1 MPFNGKVTRIESLQV
16 SAEGSHLI
24 CVAKTLDQAFDSYKY
39 HLVIFDLATYMVSC
53 HSVIPRV
60 DQRWDHPQKETIGN
74 VVKVVD
80 EVVETGVSHIW
91 MVVNE

>member
-1 MPFNGKVTRIESLQV
+1 
-16 SAEGSHLI
+16 
-24 CVAKTLDQAFDSYKY
+24 
-39 HLVIFDLATYMVSC
+39 MVSC